1 MEAILKFSS
10 RNELG
15 RYLGITTDF
24 GASKKKVFKDVWR
37 KLDSQLHGWAKQF
50 LSPVGNEVL
59 IKVVEIALPCFAM
72 SCFML
77 PVTLCKETDS
87 AIARFWWKTQNE
99 RQGIHWVSWEKL
111 MQLKNE
117 GGLGFHEL

>member
-1 MEAILKFSS
+1 MEAILKVSS

-24 GASKKKVFKDVWR
+24 RASKKKVFNNVRR
-37 KLDSQLHGWAKQF
+37 KLDSQLHGWAEQF
-50 LSPVGNEVL
+50 LSPVGKEVL
-59 IKVVEIALPCFAM
+59 IKVVAMALRYFAM
-72 SCFML
+72 SCFTL

-99 RQGIHWVSWEKL
+99 RQGIHWVS
-111 MQLKNE
+111 
-117 GGLGFHEL
+117 